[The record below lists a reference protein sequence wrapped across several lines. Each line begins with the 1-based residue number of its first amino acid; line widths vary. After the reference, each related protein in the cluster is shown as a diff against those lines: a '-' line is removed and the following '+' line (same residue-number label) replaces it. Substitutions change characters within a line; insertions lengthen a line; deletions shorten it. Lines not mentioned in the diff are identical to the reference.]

1 MKLNSKLEY
10 TIEHDTNGPAQI
22 TGKTFGNLD
31 DLIYLTGRIV
41 YDLSKHANKPVSKIM
56 TEVMIRS
63 AIFEATGKRKIDQEP
78 VESVRVE
85 KDTLDLI
92 SKALKEIQ
100 EDGKNEH

>member
-41 YDLSKHANKPVSKIM
+41 YDLSQHANKPVSKIM

-63 AIFEATGKRKIDQEP
+63 AIFEATGKKKDPEP

-92 SKALKEIQ
+92 DKALKELQ
-100 EDGKNEH
+100 EGREND

>member
-41 YDLSKHANKPVSKIM
+41 YDLSQHANKPVSKIM
-56 TEVMIRS
+56 TEVVIR
-63 AIFEATGKRKIDQEP
+63 AAFFEMTGKRKKDPEP

-92 SKALKEIQ
+92 NKALKEIQ

>member
-41 YDLSKHANKPVSKIM
+41 YDLSKHANKPVTKIM
-56 TEVMIRS
+56 TEVVIR
-63 AIFEATGKRKIDQEP
+63 AAFFEATGKKKDPEP

-92 SKALKEIQ
+92 DKALKELQ
-100 EDGKNEH
+100 EGRDND

>member
-10 TIEHDTNGPAQI
+10 TIEHDTKGPAQI
-22 TGKTFGNLD
+22 TGRTFGNLD

-41 YDLSKHANKPVSKIM
+41 YDLAQHANKPVSKIM

-63 AIFEATGKRKIDQEP
+63 AFFEMTGKRKRDQEP

-92 SKALKEIQ
+92 DKALKEIQ

>member
-10 TIEHDTNGPAQI
+10 TIEHDTKGPAQI
-22 TGKTFGNLD
+22 TGRMFGNLD
-31 DLIYLTGRIV
+31 DLINLTARIV

-56 TEVMIRS
+56 TEVILRA
-63 AIFEATGKRKIDQEP
+63 AILEIAGKRKRDQEP

-85 KDTLDLI
+85 KDTLELI
-92 SKALKEIQ
+92 DKALKEIQ

>member
-10 TIEHDTNGPAQI
+10 TIEYDTNGSAQI

-41 YDLSKHANKPVSKIM
+41 YDLSKHANKPTSKIM
-56 TEVMIRS
+56 TEVMIRA
-63 AIFEATGKRKIDQEP
+63 AIFEATGKKKDQEP

-85 KDTLDLI
+85 KDTMDLI
-92 SKALKEIQ
+92 DKALKEIQ